1 MTEKSLE
8 REILSKLL
16 LVDNLQNKVASL
28 EARITNLG
36 GIVDQLVSNIMAKK
50 NKSHKESRAL
60 LLHHL
65 KKCKASVGMT
75 PTFTRRE
82 LITAGVIPEMGSDT
96 FRKCVLKGDFEI
108 AHKAS
113 GKPTTYRVKKGV
125 VL

>member
-1 MTEKSLE
+1 MTLE

-28 EARITNLG
+28 EAQVVQCCDMIDHLG
-36 GIVDQLVSNIMAKK
+36 HQLMAKK

-65 KKCKASVGMT
+65 RQCKARSGMT

-96 FRKCVLKGDFEI
+96 FRKCILKDDFEV
-108 AHKAS
+108 HESSK
-113 GKPTTYRVKKGV
+113 GKTTTYRIKKGV
-125 VL
+125 KL